1 MDHAAPALRPLA
13 AERSPWLRGTLRVP
27 GDKSI
32 SHRALMLG
40 AMARG
45 ETIIEGL
52 LEGEDVLATGRAMR
66 ALGARIEKRDGRWHV
81 MGIGVG
87 GFLEPEHD
95 LDFGNSGTGVRL
107 TMGLLGC
114 YQFTSRFIGDASLSA
129 RPMQRVLDP
138 LRAIGV
144 EVVEHRDN
152 KLPIALR
159 GPRTPVPIDYRLPV
173 ASAQVKSC
181 ILLAGLAIP
190 GTTVVVEP
198 MMTRD
203 HTERMLEA
211 FGARIETRIDGAG
224 QYTVEIEGLPNLRA
238 QQVRVPGDPSS
249 AAFGIVAA
257 LIVPGSELVM
267 ENILINP
274 SRTGLIDTL
283 LEMGGDIELMNV
295 RASGGEHV
303 ADLRVRHSELR
314 GVTVPAERA
323 SSMIDE
329 YPALAVA
336 AAFAQGATLM
346 HGLGELRVKESD
358 RLAAVAKGL
367 RVNGVNCEEDA
378 ESLLVRGSGR
388 VKGGGRV
395 ATRMDHRIAMSFL
408 VMGMAANEAVTID
421 DQAMIATSF
430 PDFVARFE
438 DIGASF
444 IRYTD

>member
-13 AERSPWLRGTLRVP
+13 AERSPWLRGTLRVS

-66 ALGARIEKRDGRWHV
+66 ALGARIEKRAGRWHV

-95 LDFGNSGTGVRL
+95 LDFGNSGTGLGL

-114 YQFTSRFIGDASLSA
+114 YQFTSRFTGDALLSS
-129 RPMQRVLDP
+129 RTMQHVLDP
-138 LRAIGV
+138 LRTVGV
-144 EVVEHRDN
+144 EVVERYDN
-152 KLPIALR
+152 KLPVSLR
-159 GPRTPVPIDYRLPV
+159 GPRTPVPIECRLPV
-173 ASAQVKSC
+173 VSAQVKGC
-181 ILLAGLAIP
+181 VLLAGLVIP

-198 MMTRD
+198 VMTCD

-211 FGARIETRIDGAG
+211 FGARIETRIDDAG

-238 QQVRVPGDPSS
+238 QQLTVPGDPSS
-249 AAFGIVAA
+249 AAYGIVAA
-257 LIVPGSELVM
+257 LTVPGSELVM

-274 SRTGLIDTL
+274 TRTGLIDTL
-283 LEMGGDIELMNV
+283 LEMGGDIEFMNGHI
-295 RASGGEHV
+295 SGGEHV

-314 GVTVPAERA
+314 GVTVPAERT

-336 AAFAQGATLM
+336 AAFAQGETLM
-346 HGLGELRVKESD
+346 HGLGEFRAKGGD
-358 RLAAVAKGL
+358 RLAAVARGL
-367 RVNGVNCEEDA
+367 RVNGVNCEEGP
-378 ESLLVRGSGR
+378 ETLLVRGSGR

-395 ATRMDHRIAMSFL
+395 ATLMDHSLAMSFL
-408 VMGMAANEAVTID
+408 VMGMAADEAVTID
-421 DQAMIATSF
+421 DQTTIATRF
-430 PDFVARFE
+430 PDFTTRFE

>member
-1 MDHAAPALRPLA
+1 MDHATPALRPLA

-27 GDKSI
+27 GNRSI

-52 LEGEDVLATGRAMR
+52 REGEDVLATARAMR
-66 ALGARIEKRDGRWHV
+66 ALGARINKRASRWHV

-95 LDFGNSGTGVRL
+95 LDFGNSDTGLGL
-107 TMGLLGC
+107 TMGLLGS
-114 YQFTSRFIGDASLSA
+114 YQFTSRFLGDASLST

-144 EVVEHRDN
+144 EIVEHHDN

-159 GPRTPVPIDYRLPV
+159 GPRTPVPIEYRLPV
-173 ASAQVKSC
+173 ASAQAKSC
-181 ILLAGLAIP
+181 LLLAGLVIP
-190 GTTVVVEP
+190 GTTVVIEP
-198 MMTRD
+198 VITRD

-211 FGARIETRIDGAG
+211 FGARIEKRTDAAG

-238 QQVRVPGDPSS
+238 QQVLVPADPSS

-274 SRTGLIDTL
+274 TRIGLIDIL
-283 LEMGGDIELMNV
+283 LEMGADIEFMSV
-295 RASGGEHV
+295 RKAGGEQV
-303 ADLRVRHSELR
+303 ADLRVRHSELK
-314 GVTVPAERA
+314 GVIVPAARA

-336 AAFAQGATLM
+336 AAFAQGETLM
-346 HGLGELRVKESD
+346 QGLGELRVKEND
-358 RLAAVAKGL
+358 RLAAVTRGL
-367 RVNGVNCEEDA
+367 RVNGVECEEGPEA
-378 ESLLVRGSGR
+378 LRVRGGGR

-395 ATRMDHRIAMSFL
+395 VTHMDHRIAMSFL
-408 VMGMAANEAVTID
+408 VMGMAADEAVTID
-421 DQAMIATSF
+421 DQSMIAASF
-430 PDFVARFE
+430 PDFIARFE

-444 IRYTD
+444 IRYTE

>member
-1 MDHAAPALRPLA
+1 MDHATPALRPLA

-27 GDKSI
+27 ADKSI

-66 ALGARIEKRDGRWHV
+66 ALGARIEKRASRWHV

-95 LDFGNSGTGVRL
+95 LDFGDSGTGLRL
-107 TMGLLGC
+107 TMGLLGS
-114 YQFTSRFIGDASLSA
+114 YQFTSRFIGEASLSA

-144 EVVEHRDN
+144 EVIEHHDN

-159 GPRTPVPIDYRLPV
+159 GPRTPVPIEYRLPV

-181 ILLAGLAIP
+181 VLLAGLVIP
-190 GTTVVVEP
+190 GTTVVIEP
-198 MMTRD
+198 MMSRD
-203 HTERMLEA
+203 HTERMIEA
-211 FGARIETRIDGAG
+211 FGARIEKRTDAAG

-238 QQVRVPGDPSS
+238 QQVLVPGDPSS

-274 SRTGLIDTL
+274 TRIGLIDML
-283 LEMGGDIELMNV
+283 LEMGADIELMNV
-295 RASGGEHV
+295 RQAGGEQV
-303 ADLRVRHSELR
+303 ADLRVRHSELK
-314 GVTVPAERA
+314 GVIVPAERA
-323 SSMIDE
+323 ASMIDE

-336 AAFAQGATLM
+336 AAFAQGETLM
-346 HGLGELRVKESD
+346 QGLGELRVKESEL
-358 RLAAVAKGL
+358 LAAVTRGL
-367 RVNGVNCEEDA
+367 RVNGVKCEEGP
-378 ESLLVRGSGR
+378 ETLLVRGSGR

-395 ATRMDHRIAMSFL
+395 ITHMDHRIAMSFL
-408 VMGMAANEAVTID
+408 VMGMAADEAVTID
-421 DQAMIATSF
+421 DQSMLAASF
-430 PDFVARFE
+430 PDFIARFE
-438 DIGASF
+438 DVGASF
-444 IRYTD
+444 IRYTE